1 MFCPLLAF
9 KIKLERKLKI
19 NRRKDIKLFQYLFNL
34 WLFLIFQAA
43 IGHQKQQRATVIFR
57 H

>member
-9 KIKLERKLKI
+9 KIKQERNLKI
-19 NRRKDIKLFQYLFNL
+19 NRRKDIKLFQYLFNW